1 MFECYSMLGFIAKLE
16 ADHVV
21 LMTMTL
27 WTMII
32 GYVEMFQATL
42 HSIGIDWIVWSGLL
56 IAAWWVLVGKTWA
69 VLKLFSLPVIAI
81 ATYFVLF
88 MSYHAIINLT

>member
-1 MFECYSMLGFIAKLE
+1 MLAFMAKPE

-27 WTMII
+27 WTLII
-32 GYVEMFQATL
+32 GYVEMFHATL
-42 HSIGIDWIVWSGLL
+42 HSIGIDWIVWSVLL

-69 VLKLFSLPVIAI
+69 VLKLFFLPVIAI
-81 ATYFVLF
+81 ATYFVLS
-88 MSYHAIINLT
+88 MSYHAIISLT

>member
-1 MFECYSMLGFIAKLE
+1 MLGFIAKPE

-21 LMTMTL
+21 LTTMNL
-27 WTMII
+27 WAII
-32 GYVEMFQATL
+32 TGHLWMFQETL
-42 HSIGIDWIVWSGLL
+42 HSTSTDWIVWPGLL

-69 VLKLFSLPVIAI
+69 VLKLVSLPVIAV

-88 MSYHAIINLT
+88 ISYHAII